1 MNEFYKLPDVSLLKK
16 LHNTDEPI
24 SMENVNEIKER
35 IAQVLGHFDIGFSS
49 IVQTVGPSF
58 TLFEITLAHGVR
70 MGKVRCL
77 EDDIA
82 LSIASVGI
90 RIIAPIPGKGT
101 LGIEVPH
108 QRPSIVQMCDVAPS
122 LKIQGMDM
130 DLPVILGKTITGET
144 NVLDLSKAPH
154 ILIGGASGRGKSST
168 IQTLIVSLLLKKNPD
183 ELKFVIVDTKKTE
196 YNVYEVL
203 QNHFMAGIMDE
214 GGHIITNS
222 DDAVQVLESLCKE
235 MDLRYNLLKKA
246 GCRFIKEYNDKY
258 GKGELEPE
266 MGHRFMPYIV
276 LVVDEFGDLILSRGK
291 DVELPLCRIAQLA
304 RAVGIHAII
313 ATQRPTTNIITGSI
327 KANFP
332 TRFSF
337 RVASVMDSR
346 LVIDQSG
353 AQQLAAPGDMLVYR
367 GCTVAERLQAIF
379 TDRQDIERIVKYIS
393 EQHGQACYYPLPKV
407 KAKELEMGCVDM
419 KRLEQLLHNEAIAED
434 EEDYNFDEYISDSF
448 MSDMEREQ
456 LKKVLNQSMKDLE
469 TIRKRMNKILE
480 MLN

>member
-1 MNEFYKLPDVSLLKK
+1 MNECYRLPDVSLLKK
-16 LHNTDEPI
+16 LHHTDEPI
-24 SMENVNEIKER
+24 SMENVNAMKER

-58 TLFEITLAHGVR
+58 TLYEITLAHGVR

-90 RIIAPIPGKGT
+90 RIIAPIPGRGT

-108 QRPSIVQMCDVAPS
+108 QRLSIVQMNDVAGS
-122 LKIQGMDM
+122 LNIQGME
-130 DLPVILGKTITGET
+130 LPVILGKTITGET
-144 NVLDLSKAPH
+144 KVLDLSKAPH
-154 ILIGGASGRGKSST
+154 ILIGGATGQGKSS
-168 IQTLIVSLLLKKNPD
+168 IIHTLITSLLLKMNPD

-203 QNHFMAGIMDE
+203 QNHFMAGITDE

-276 LVVDEFGDLILSRGK
+276 LVVDEFGDLILSIGK

-327 KANFP
+327 KANFS

-353 AQQLAAPGDMLVYR
+353 AQQLVAPGDMLVSR

-379 TDRQDIERIVKYIS
+379 TDRQDIERIVEYIS

-434 EEDYNFDEYISDSF
+434 EEDDNFDEYISDSF

-456 LKKVLNQSMKDLE
+456 LIKVLNQSMKDLE